1 VTTPQAVSEF
11 LSGKRIAVI
20 GVSRSSDQPA
30 NLIYRTLRSRGYEV
44 FAVNPA
50 AADTVEG
57 DPCYRDVDALPK
69 PIDGAVIVTP
79 ASAAAEVVKACAKA
93 GIPRVWL
100 HRSFGEG
107 SVSDEAARVGREHG
121 VQVLVGG
128 CPMMYSEPVD
138 FGHRCMR
145 WVLGF
150 GGRLPS

>member
-1 VTTPQAVSEF
+1 MTTPRAVSEF

-20 GVSRSSDQPA
+20 GVSRSSGQPA

-50 AADTVEG
+50 ADSVEG
-57 DPCYRDVDALPK
+57 DPCYGDVNDLPK
-69 PIDGAVIVTP
+69 PIDGAVVVTP
-79 ASAAAEVVKACAKA
+79 AAAAAGVVEACAKA
-93 GIPRVWL
+93 GIQRVWL

-107 SVSDEAARVGREHG
+107 SVSEDAVRVGREHG
-121 VQVLVGG
+121 VQVLAGG

-138 FGHRCMR
+138 LGHRCMR
-145 WVLGF
+145 WFLGF